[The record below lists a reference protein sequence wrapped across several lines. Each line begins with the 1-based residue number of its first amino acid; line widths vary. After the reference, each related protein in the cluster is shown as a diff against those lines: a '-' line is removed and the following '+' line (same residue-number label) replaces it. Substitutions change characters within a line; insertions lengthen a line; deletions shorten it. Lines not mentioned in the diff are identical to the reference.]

1 MLISF
6 RPILAELSSQPHLY
20 PAQIHLLEK
29 RQPRLET
36 KTMCARFLFRQPMPH
51 KEVCTLV
58 ALMQGPA
65 KHHQCLTIFYGLL
78 HSCMAMLS
86 NLSNEYCSIVRLA
99 PDRPAPSGFTSV
111 SSTAPALFQQ
121 LCRTFTFARGL
132 TLYEVWDDWNQTATG
147 HLVPSPVAA
156 LASEYKHGFSPDR
169 WSSLPLHQR
178 NRLKHARTLVLE
190 RFPRMPDI
198 AIIRIAER
206 AQREQWNGDK
216 KKLEERVVNH
226 VRHEWTSYETQLE
239 HYVRYP
245 QFTGLPNRDRT
256 AAAESQRGIKLS
268 RKKDEVLEMVIPRM
282 RDVLL
287 SWLPNYISSL
297 ELTSFWRRHH
307 LFDAV
312 YGHGEYREK
321 SILVQTS
328 SLHCYG
334 GLEAPANLLS
344 KTELII

>member
-1 MLISF
+1 
-6 RPILAELSSQPHLY
+6 
-20 PAQIHLLEK
+20 
-29 RQPRLET
+29 
-36 KTMCARFLFRQPMPH
+36 
-51 KEVCTLV
+51 
-58 ALMQGPA
+58 
-65 KHHQCLTIFYGLL
+65 
-78 HSCMAMLS
+78 
-86 NLSNEYCSIVRLA
+86 
-99 PDRPAPSGFTSV
+99 
-111 SSTAPALFQQ
+111 
-121 LCRTFTFARGL
+121 
-132 TLYEVWDDWNQTATG
+132 
-147 HLVPSPVAA
+147 
-156 LASEYKHGFSPDR
+156 
-169 WSSLPLHQR
+169 
-178 NRLKHARTLVLE
+178 
-190 RFPRMPDI
+190 MPDI